1 MTVRTRE
8 LTIGKRLEAIDPGHS
23 WTRKPTFR
31 SSIFRLRHERPV
43 RSTAGGRNHGIAAPR
58 GRRTSLSSVQNNSFS
73 KLGQVRDLRR
83 PVSTRRGKIQD

>member
-58 GRRTSLSSVQNNSFS
+58 VISPGVEMVGVDPARVLLCPSA
-73 KLGQVRDLRR
+73 
-83 PVSTRRGKIQD
+83 TRASRVA